1 MNTKESEMQQQI
13 MQAAE
18 ELIMDR
24 GFDATSTTD
33 IARKVGCNQALVHY
47 YFRTK
52 ENLFQQIF
60 VKNIDA
66 VLEFLDAYQFEG
78 SVEDI
83 VKKIVE
89 AYFSV
94 LSQHR
99 KLPFIFV
106 SQLLSNDDRRMFV
119 RDYIVENE
127 RRRRVYY
134 RFDGVVQRA
143 VASGQIRPIK
153 TLDLFMNIV
162 SLIIFTFV
170 SLPMYM
176 DWLRKDEQ
184 EVQAYLQERQEEIV
198 RSIVYSLRP
207 L

>member
-1 MNTKESEMQQQI
+1 MNTKESEMQLQI